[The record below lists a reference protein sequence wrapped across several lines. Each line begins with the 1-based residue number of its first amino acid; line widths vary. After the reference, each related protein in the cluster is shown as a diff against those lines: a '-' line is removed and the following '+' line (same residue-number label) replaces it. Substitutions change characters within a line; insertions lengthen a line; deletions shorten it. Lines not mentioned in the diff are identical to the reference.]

1 MTNTYTNN
9 SFKTWEFG
17 TVNIRSGKEKDEGA
31 KIYAIAKQAAQLK
44 LSICCLQEVKYR
56 NTGSKLIELDSGEKY
71 EFHWCGMKKRREA
84 GVGVLIKCDEDILI
98 SDPDVKDHRIIAL
111 NLKIYGFNVRLVN
124 VYAPTETGGSLPQK
138 DAFYRSMKKACV
150 KTEKHQKLIIV
161 GDFNATT
168 SVALQKCNY
177 DGLQI
182 VPDEICN
189 DNGTRLKNF
198 CRSTKLCIS
207 SSFFDYNLE
216 NRFTWCSPD
225 GNTRKKL
232 DYVLVENFVQQYVT
246 ECKSQPQIDFDSDHV
261 VLITKMSTPKTRKAR
276 WKKKTQQKVKKKNI
290 AMLREKA
297 IQKQF
302 EDKLIDVLDNKRLT
316 QATTEETSNTII
328 KTVNEV
334 ATAILPDLKRNG
346 GDETWKC
353 DEELNLLLNDRMESN
368 LGSDRHKEL
377 TKRIKSRVKHL
388 RNLRL
393 KREAEEINNFAN
405 RRKIEEMF
413 CKIKS
418 DDSAFKD
425 IKSNSKCD
433 PTKLKEYFKKHFCQD
448 MDETSPIETINS
460 DLVKLLQE
468 NSNEPMNTRAP
479 DANEILQVLR
489 SLKKGKA
496 ATDLPVEYIKVAINN
511 KKFLDET
518 VELYQTIWNTH
529 AIPKSWSH
537 SKLVAIW
544 KGASKGNKDDPAA
557 YRALQIGSSLSKI
570 LVVII
575 IKRIQSW
582 YENQIT
588 DQQQGFRKGRGTTDG
603 IYLAKRIH
611 QITDH
616 LKQPVYALFI
626 DLTAAFDH
634 VPRSALFQSMKKRL
648 SDTHSKKLINLLEVL
663 YSHTTTALVEAPE
676 HTIDVQTGVRQG
688 GPESPMLFNLYVDL
702 VMRIFLITC
711 AKSKIK
717 FLKFKYRIPECAS
730 QNKREQVGYQQI
742 DWIGYADDLILTFE
756 SIKDLK
762 CALKILDETFQKFS
776 LSINSKKTKT
786 MILNHQFTGEA
797 YPETVCQLNGNNID
811 NVKTFIYLGSC
822 IKYDEPNTGNTEIE
836 LRIDYAENSL
846 YQYSKKFFNQKIS
859 IKTRV
864 QIMNSMV
871 RSRLVYGC
879 QTWSMTKLVLQKI
892 KAAYSGFLRK
902 MIKGGFRR
910 KEDSWGF
917 VLTNENIRQQCSTE
931 DIEVFIRRQQRN
943 YLAHIIRQED
953 ASIVKRLTYN
963 DDKRRPGRYIT
974 MERMVLAHDQ
984 TGREEFARRAMNR
997 EF

>member
-1 MTNTYTNN
+1 
-9 SFKTWEFG
+9 
-17 TVNIRSGKEKDEGA
+17 
-31 KIYAIAKQAAQLK
+31 
-44 LSICCLQEVKYR
+44 
-56 NTGSKLIELDSGEKY
+56 
-71 EFHWCGMKKRREA
+71 MKKRRKA
-84 GVGVLIKCDEDILI
+84 GVGVLIKCDKDILI
-98 SDPDVKDHRIIAL
+98 SDPDVKDHRMIAF
-111 NLKIYGFNVRLVN
+111 NLKIYGFYVRLVN
-124 VYAPTETGGSLPQK
+124 VYAPTETGGSLLQK
-138 DAFYRSMKKACV
+138 DAFYRSMRKACI
-150 KTEKHQKLIIV
+150 KAEKHQKLIIV

-207 SSFFDYNLE
+207 SSFFDYTLE

-246 ECKSQPQIDFDSDHV
+246 DCKTQPQIDFDSDHV
-261 VLITKMSTPKTRKAR
+261 VLITKMNTPKTRKAR
-276 WKKKTQQKVKKKNI
+276 WKKKTQQKVSKKNI
-290 AMLREKA
+290 AMLRENA
-297 IQKQF
+297 MRKQF
-302 EDKLIDVLDNKRLT
+302 EDKLDDVLNNRRLT
-316 QATTEETSNTII
+316 QATTEETSDTMV

-334 ATAILPDLKRNG
+334 ATEILPDLKRNAA
-346 GDETWKC
+346 DETWKC
-353 DEELNLLLNDRMESN
+353 DEELNLLLNDRMDSN

-377 TKRIKSRVKHL
+377 TKRIKRRVKHL
-388 RNLRL
+388 RNVRL
-393 KREAEEINNFAN
+393 KREADEINDFAN
-405 RRKIEEMF
+405 RRKVEEMF
-413 CKIKS
+413 RKIKA

-433 PTKLKEYFKKHFCQD
+433 PTKLKEYFQKHFCQD
-448 MDETSPIETINS
+448 IDETSPIETVNS

-468 NSNEPMNTRAP
+468 NSNEPLNTRAP
-479 DANEILQVLR
+479 DANEILEVLQ
-489 SLKKGKA
+489 SLKQGKA
-496 ATDLPVEYIKVAINN
+496 ATDLPIEYIKVAINN

-518 VELYQTIWNTH
+518 VQLYQTIWNTH

-544 KGASKGNKDDPAA
+544 KGATKGSKDDPAA

-582 YENQIT
+582 YENQLT

-611 QITDH
+611 QITDQ

-634 VPRSALFQSMKKRL
+634 VPRSVMFQSMKKRL
-648 SDTHSKKLINLLEVL
+648 SRTHSMKLINLLEVL
-663 YSHTTTALVEAPE
+663 YSHTTTALAEAPE
-676 HTIDVQTGVRQG
+676 HTIDVQRGVRQG

-711 AKSKIK
+711 TKSRIN

-730 QNKREQVGYQQI
+730 QNKREQIGYHQI

-756 SIKDLK
+756 SRKDLQ

-776 LSINSKKTKT
+776 LSINSTKTKT
-786 MILNHQFTGEA
+786 MILNHQYIGEA
-797 YPETVCQLNGNNID
+797 YPETICQLNGKNID
-811 NVKTFIYLGSC
+811 NVETFIYLGSC

-846 YQYSKKFFNQKIS
+846 YRYSKKFFNHKIS

-879 QTWSMTKLVLQKI
+879 QTWSLTKQLLQKM
-892 KAAYSGFLRK
+892 KATYSGFLRK

-910 KEDSWGF
+910 KKDSWSF
-917 VLTNENIRQQCSTE
+917 VLTNENIRHQCNTE

-943 YLAHIIRQED
+943 YLAHIIRHED
-953 ASIVKRLTYN
+953 TSIAKRLTYN

-974 MERMVLAHDQ
+974 MEKMVLEHDQ
-984 TGREEFARRAMNR
+984 AGREEFARRAMNR
-997 EF
+997 EI